1 MKTIT
6 ASNANRG
13 FSNLLREVSEGEE
26 IMITSRG
33 TPVAKVISVKS
44 TVLQKNAMKKL
55 LLSRLK
61 TQIATGSRNWTRN
74 ELYNDASCR

>member
-13 FSNLLREVSEGEE
+13 FSNLLREVSKGEE

>member
-61 TQIATGSRNWTRN
+61 TQVATGSRNWTRN
-74 ELYNDASCR
+74 ELYDDASCR

>member
-13 FSNLLREVSEGEE
+13 FSNLLREVSKGEE

-74 ELYNDASCR
+74 ELYDDASCR

>member
-13 FSNLLREVSEGEE
+13 FSNLLREVSKGEE
-26 IMITSRG
+26 IMIISRG
-33 TPVAKVISVKS
+33 TPVAKIISVKS
-44 TVLQKNAMKKL
+44 TALQKKAMKNL

-61 TQIATGSRNWTRN
+61 AQVVTGSRNWTRN
-74 ELYNDASCR
+74 ELYDDVSCR